1 MYKIEKKNYGLK
13 LTFEGFIQSEEIQE
27 WSKEMVGL
35 LENMPD
41 TFGML
46 IDMRRLKPLP
56 AESQMAM
63 ETVQKLFAK
72 RVQRS
77 ATIVDNVITNMQFK
91 RIGKK
96 TGVNQT
102 KIYIDA
108 SKSNDWETAGR
119 LWITK
124 AIEPNMES
132 SWSA

>member
-27 WSKEMVGL
+27 WSKEMVDL